1 MGPVGSTV
9 RGSDGP
15 RRQIRRFPF
24 VSSAD
29 YTVGTHVTLA
39 PSLFSQARMNWRM
52 SRIDTTARPLLCLG
66 LLLGFGTWDGWSSRS
81 ALADETESLVE
92 SLPSTA
98 NMVGVIRVADIHAT
112 PRAQRE
118 NWAADDEHRFLAG
131 ATVVPSWV
139 NTLVVGSLVRPAVPE
154 EVWTAAVAVPPS
166 TVTMDQ
172 IAEHEQSSIEQL
184 AGHDAV
190 RGLRDMYIV
199 ELSDKLI
206 GAMRPAVRQ
215 ETARWVREIDS
226 ASAPGINEYLKE
238 VARRPSHIVFGLN
251 MQDMLDPQRVK
262 EHIEADKQFSSSP
275 QLPQELAALVTGLRG
290 ISFAANI
297 EDRTVAEITL
307 DFEQEVGAEGM
318 FVKPLLLSVLN
329 DMGAAIDDFER
340 ADVVRDGKSVVM
352 STVVSDESL
361 RRIMSILLPP
371 QTGAGATP
379 EPVAATPP
387 PAAVSDPSDIPSRV
401 NGKASQRYFKAV
413 TQIIRDLERANR
425 RATDISR
432 TASWHDN
439 FADKIDNLPVA
450 GVDRVLIDWGTDV
463 SRHLRALAASLRG
476 QSVALRAQQ
485 NTLTYDYKY
494 QGGAAAVN
502 VWGGVGYREPT
513 WRVTSNLQQVR
524 ERQAKAVTAGAQER
538 EQIWLTI
545 NNSTVDVRGKMQAK
559 YGDDFS

>member
-1 MGPVGSTV
+1 
-9 RGSDGP
+9 
-15 RRQIRRFPF
+15 
-24 VSSAD
+24 
-29 YTVGTHVTLA
+29 
-39 PSLFSQARMNWRM
+39 MNRRM
-52 SRIDTTARPLLCLG
+52 SPIFTTARLPLCLG
-66 LLLGFGTWDGWSSRS
+66 LLLSFLVSNGWSPTP
-81 ALADETESLVE
+81 AVADDTESLIE
-92 SLPSTA
+92 ALPSTT
-98 NMVGVIRVADIHAT
+98 NLVGVIRVAEILKT

-118 NWAADDEHRFLAG
+118 NWSADDEHRFLAG
-131 ATVVPSWV
+131 AAVVPPWV
-139 NTLVVGSLVRPAVPE
+139 ETLVVGSLVRPAVPE
-154 EVWTAAVAVPPS
+154 DVWTAAVAAPPES
-166 TVTMDQ
+166 VTMQQ
-172 IAEHEQSSIEQL
+172 IAEHEQSRIEQL

-199 ELSDKLI
+199 QLSEGLI

-215 ETARWVREIDS
+215 ETARWVRQLDS
-226 ASAPGINEYLKE
+226 PEAPRLSPYLQE

-262 EHIEADKQFSSSP
+262 EHIEADKQFASSP
-275 QLPQELAALVTGLRG
+275 RLPQDLTTLVTGLRG
-290 ISFAANI
+290 ISFAANV

-307 DFEQEVGAEGM
+307 DFDREVGTEGM

-361 RRIMSILLPP
+361 RRIMSVLLPP
-371 QTGAGATP
+371 QTGASLAEDP
-379 EPVAATPP
+379 A
-387 PAAVSDPSDIPSRV
+387 PAAESKPAPPTTPDETPARV
-401 NGKASQRYFKAV
+401 NGKASERYFKAV

-425 RATDISR
+425 RATNAAR
-432 TASWHDN
+432 TATWHDN
-439 FADKIDNLPVA
+439 FAEKIDDLPVA
-450 GVDRVLIDWGTDV
+450 GVDRVLVDWGNDV

-476 QSVALRAQQ
+476 QSVAMRAQQ

-494 QGGAAAVN
+494 QGGAASVN

-524 ERQAKAVTAGAQER
+524 ERQAKAVTAGAKER

-545 NNSTVDVRGKMQAK
+545 NNSTADVRTKMQAK